1 MSKYGVLTCPDCGVL
16 VERLSPNMKRCK
28 PCAMKSVGMTGNGYN
43 ERECRVCH
51 ASYKPTASSQVV
63 CAACRPAYRAST
75 NLAHQMQLRRDEGAP
90 PRGSEKACTDCGQP
104 FPYRSGPQH
113 RCPACQKARAL
124 ALVREAN
131 ARSPHKRRYRKTAVD
146 NYHFGGNR
154 AATLERDGGK
164 CRKCGTSDTLHV
176 HHIDGWGMGFARE
189 LRNNSLDNLITL
201 CKVCHARAH
210 AFNEHGMYERHRET
224 VVALFNEFLHSS

>member
-1 MSKYGVLTCPDCGVL
+1 MPYQQKNCI
-16 VERLSPNMKRCK
+16 
-28 PCAMKSVGMTGNGYN
+28 
-43 ERECRVCH
+43 VCLMPYQP
-51 ASYKPTASSQVV
+51 ATSIQKV

-75 NLAHQMQLRRDEGAP
+75 NLAHQTRLRIAAGAT
-90 PRGSEKACTDCGQP
+90 PRGTEKPCSDCGQP
-104 FPYRSGPQH
+104 FQYRAGPQH
-113 RCPACQKARAL
+113 RCPSCQKVRAV
-124 ALVREAN
+124 AAIRASN
-131 ARSPHKRRYRKTAVD
+131 AKSGRLPQYRRTAKD
-146 NYHFGGNR
+146 NFDFGGNR

-210 AFNEHGMYERHRET
+210 AFNEHGMYERHRDT
-224 VVALFNEFLHSS
+224 AVALFNEFLHSS